1 MLGATFGQSSEG
13 RSEKHNY
20 NYNLQTVQTVV
31 NLFQILLHY
40 IT

>member
-1 MLGATFGQSSEG
+1 MLGATFGQWSEG
-13 RSEKHNY
+13 RSEKRNF
-20 NYNLQTVQTVV
+20 NLQTVQTV